1 MIKSGFSYL
10 KWTAVV
16 AVLALTVIAGVRPS
30 TATKQP
36 PATAVSGADLA
47 NEERALAKY
56 FDDLVTYNHQT
67 TQLSKKASFTLA
79 EIDPLQRRS
88 DDLKGRLSG
97 LQNVIREIVV
107 KLKKADE
114 WSDLDASVVD
124 PNFRSFSQQISFK
137 DLLEESSNSLTS
149 HGNEISTPL
158 DNLRKKLTS
167 RYGDGAGVQFVRAAY
182 VTPAPMK
189 FISLGC
195 TIGGIR
201 WKLINKLGG
210 VATDK
215 TADQVSCACGNST
228 GIGTGTPCSQV
239 N

>member
-1 MIKSGFSYL
+1 MIKSGSSYL
-10 KWTAVV
+10 RWTAVV

-36 PATAVSGADLA
+36 PVSGADLA

-56 FDDLVTYNHQT
+56 FDDLVVYNHQT
-67 TQLSKKASFTLA
+67 AQLSAKAKLVSA
-79 EIDPLQRRS
+79 DIDPLQRQS
-88 DDLKGRLSG
+88 DDLKARLSG
-97 LQNVIREIVV
+97 VQNTIREIVA
-107 KLKKADE
+107 KLKKANE
-114 WSDLDASVVD
+114 WNDFDTSAAAGAD
-124 PNFRSFSQQISFK
+124 PNFRSVFQQTSFK
-137 DLLEESSNSLTS
+137 GLLEESSNGLSS
-149 HGNEISTPL
+149 HGSEISLPL
-158 DNLRKKLTS
+158 DTLRKKLAS
-167 RYGDGAGVQFVRAAY
+167 RYGDSANVQFVRAGY
-182 VTPAPMK
+182 VTPAPMR

-215 TADQVSCACGNST
+215 TADQVSCACGNT
-228 GIGTGTPCSQV
+228 VGIGTGTPCSQI

>member
-10 KWTAVV
+10 KWTAIVAVV
-16 AVLALTVIAGVRPS
+16 ALTIIAGVRPS

-67 TQLSKKASFTLA
+67 AQLSAKANLVSA
-79 EIDPLQRRS
+79 DIDPLQRRS

-114 WSDLDASVVD
+114 WNDLDASTID
-124 PNFRSFSQQISFK
+124 RNFRSFSQQISFK
-137 DLLEESSNSLTS
+137 DLLEESSNGLSS
-149 HGNEISTPL
+149 HGSEISFPL

-167 RYGDGAGVQFVRAAY
+167 RYDGADVQFVRAAY
-182 VTPAPMK
+182 VTPAPVK
-189 FISLGC
+189 FYSLGC